1 MRLCYVCSPIKHYYR
16 VASNERLAIKHAKA
30 HAMQLAREIKALG
43 YIPISAP
50 LMFLGVYNEPLEREE
65 ALRASLRV
73 LTTCQALAYRECDL
87 LISEG
92 IKCEVEEATLRGM
105 EVIKL

>member
-1 MRLCYVCSPIKHYYR
+1 MRLCYVCSPIQYYYQLSE
-16 VASNERLAIKHAKA
+16 AHAMKLAKA
-30 HAMQLAREIKALG
+30 HAMQLAREVKALG

-50 LMFLGVYNEPLEREE
+50 LMFLGVYREPLEREL

-73 LTTCQALAYRECDL
+73 LSTCQALAYKECDL
-87 LISEG
+87 IISEG
-92 IKCEVEEATLRGM
+92 IKCEVEEAKLRGI

>member
-1 MRLCYVCSPIKHYYR
+1 MRLCYVCSPIKHYWSLEN
-16 VASNERLAIKHAKA
+16 VSNPSALAKA
-30 HAMQLAREIKALG
+30 HAMQLAREVKALG

-50 LMFLGVYNEPLEREE
+50 LMFLGVYSEPLEREE

-73 LTTCQALAYRECDL
+73 LTTCHALAYRECDL

-92 IKCEVEEATLRGM
+92 IKCEVEEARLRGM